1 MSKLLRGRLPL
12 INNGA
17 AVDGTTFN
25 RTVRLLELSLDAFD
39 PDATPQFT
47 REKRDTLKFN
57 TGDLI
62 WNTTINTLQVF
73 DGSNWISLSQE
84 LPYTTAPLEAQGQ
97 VGSVQV
103 INKGA
108 IVVSVGS

>member
-1 MSKLLRGRLPL
+1 MSKLLKSRLPL

-17 AVDGTTFN
+17 SVDGTTFN

-39 PDATPQFT
+39 PDSTPQFT

-73 DGSNWISLSQE
+73 DGATGLVYLRIYLTQ
-84 LPYTTAPLEAQGQ
+84 LILLKHK
-97 VGSVQV
+97 VRLVLFR
-103 INKGA
+103 
-108 IVVSVGS
+108 

>member
-12 INNGA
+12 INNGES
-17 AVDGTTFN
+17 VDGTTFN

-62 WNTTINTLQVF
+62 WNTITGLVYRRSCRTRL
-73 DGSNWISLSQE
+73 
-84 LPYTTAPLEAQGQ
+84 TPLKLKDKL
-97 VGSVQV
+97 VLFR
-103 INKGA
+103 
-108 IVVSVGS
+108 